1 MCMLCNG
8 CNNLWIFWLL
18 LSYPLLY
25 YKVHIY
31 IPRDVPFSI
40 GLVDRIPVTCRKGN
54 NSYGKGI
61 ILESNLECEN
71 CIVTHFSYSMAKK
84 KKLKINMPYYLVL
97 DIFEGVDIY
106 IAILLKQMSTCRHI
120 TNFDTNTYVI
130 LCQKQNKDWATK
142 NERVSLFFSHY
153 IYWGVRYLVNSDVK
167 SLYYIQ
173 MSRASGKLK
182 MVYLAYSH

>member
-1 MCMLCNG
+1 VNFLFAIKIPSVVLQG
-8 CNNLWIFWLL
+8 A
-18 LSYPLLY
+18 
-25 YKVHIY
+25 HIY

-40 GLVDRIPVTCRKGN
+40 ALVDRIPVTCRKGN

-106 IAILLKQMSTCRHI
+106 IVILLKQMSTCRHI
-120 TNFDTNTYVI
+120 TNFDTNIYVI
-130 LCQKQNKDWATK
+130 LCQKQNTDWGTK
-142 NERVSLFFSHY
+142 NERVSLLFSHY
-153 IYWGVRYLVNSDVK
+153 IYEGNRNLVNSDVK

-182 MVYLAYSH
+182 MVYCSLFAITNI